1 MLASAGFL
9 ILHPHRFFNDGWFLA
24 GIPFAL
30 LFAAIVPYFIPSIIA
45 FLRKHENALPL
56 FLVNIFLGWTLI
68 GWIICL
74 VWALTGSGN
83 SGTVTAS
90 PQAVAKSP
98 EPTPPPPPV
107 EKRFCTQCGTSGD
120 PTDAFC
126 RRCGT
131 KIGS

>member
-1 MLASAGFL
+1 MLTSAGFL

-45 FLRKHENALPL
+45 FLRRHESAMPL

-68 GWIICL
+68 GWIVCL
-74 VWALTGSGN
+74 VWALTGTGESRG
-83 SGTVTAS
+83 VPAAS
-90 PQAVAKSP
+90 KPQAASP
-98 EPTPPPPPV
+98 EPAPPPAV
-107 EKRFCTQCGTSGD
+107 EKKFCTQCGGQGD

-126 RRCGT
+126 RRCGA

>member
-1 MLASAGFL
+1 MLTSMGFL
-9 ILHPHRFFNDGWFLA
+9 SMLPHRFFHDGWFLA
-24 GIPFAL
+24 GIPFAV

-56 FLVNIFLGWTLI
+56 FLVNVFLGWTLI

-74 VWALTGSGN
+74 VWALTGSG
-83 SGTVTAS
+83 SS
-90 PQAVAKSP
+90 SQAAPAPKAEAKPS
-98 EPTPPPPPV
+98 EPSTTV
-107 EKRFCTQCGTSGD
+107 EKKFCTQCGTPSD
-120 PTDAFC
+120 PPDAFC